1 MEKNT
6 LKEKEI
12 QRKMTK
18 ERNKNRNTFGVL
30 QEEDTEPL
38 LDEEEPPQLL
48 KQIKMKRKYLKV
60 RKEEE

>member
-1 MEKNT
+1 MGPQGEIANKPKSMEKNT

-48 KQIKMKRKYLKV
+48 K
-60 RKEEE
+60 